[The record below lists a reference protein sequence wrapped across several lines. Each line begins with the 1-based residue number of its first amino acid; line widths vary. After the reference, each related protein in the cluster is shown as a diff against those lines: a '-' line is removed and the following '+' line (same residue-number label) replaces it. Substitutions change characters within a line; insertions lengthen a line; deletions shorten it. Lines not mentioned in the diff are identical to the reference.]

1 MKLPQRMRL
10 YLRLTKQRTTLAVD
24 SVVVV
29 VAFEADT
36 LVAFDDVDGTTVV
49 VLVVFVD
56 LWIV

>member
-10 YLRLTKQRTTLAVD
+10 YLRLTKQRTILVVD